1 MPSVQLSPLQK
12 FSYYLLPLLLTA
24 LGIIP
29 LYFWMSG
36 KTNQQLTTVMT
47 VVSGT
52 ALFLLALVAFLRLKR
67 SLRFYQIISDK
78 DVKTKIKIA
87 KSILRDH
94 KWIYTKNNY
103 KHIQATGNGFRDNFD
118 LRALSELFTIEIDK
132 QEIRINSICDPG
144 ASSILSMSQSFSFG
158 KNRQNIRDFEFL
170 FLQRVLDPK

>member
-1 MPSVQLSPLQK
+1 MPSVQLTPLQK

-29 LYFWMSG
+29 LYFWLSG
-36 KTNQQLTTVMT
+36 KTNQHLTTVMT
-47 VVSGT
+47 IVSGL

-78 DVKTKIKIA
+78 DVKTKTKIV

-118 LRALSELFTIEIDK
+118 LRTFSELFTIEIDK

-144 ASSILSMSQSFSFG
+144 ASSQSFSFG

-170 FLQRVLDPK
+170 FLQRALDSK